1 MKAAERPCLLHRFLA
16 LAAALLLLGSLVFP
30 LGLHVQAEAVS
41 SAQKLRV
48 GYYAY
53 TGFNMIDADGT
64 YSGYSYELLQK
75 IARYRNVTYEYA
87 GYDGDVDNAV
97 AMLAAGKIDVIAT
110 LRKTPEREEI
120 LDFTASPV
128 GTVASMLTVRAGNRT
143 IVAGDYT
150 TYDGMT
156 VGFSHDGNGRNQSF
170 IEFAADH
177 NFTYTSVFYDTDAE
191 LAEALRKG
199 QITAALTNANRTTT
213 DEWVLETFDETPLYM
228 AVRKGD
234 TRTLMLLND
243 ALIEMDRQEPSWQ
256 VDLHEKYSNTS
267 HSSKLALTAEEQTY
281 LYNTNANGKVWTVAV
296 NPDRYPYSYKD
307 KKGNWTGISVKL
319 FGLLA
324 LRAGIRYRLLN
335 ADTRDDYMDLLQTG
349 KAELSL
355 ALFNDLSHAEQL
367 GYKLTDPYISAG
379 FSWVRLRKNT
389 EMQTIGTV
397 DLLAKEA
404 AGIILPSKNA
414 VYTTY
419 ASFDDCLTA
428 LRSGEIDAYYTYT
441 YQAERLLYDN
451 LQNDLT
457 STLTGGTADFSIGVS
472 QDIDVKLLGILNKSV
487 QSLSD
492 EEVDE
497 AVRSFTSLEEQSFSL
512 TRLVYQYPLVV
523 TLLGVCA
530 LCVLVCIILLMRAHG
545 FRREM
550 AVALRKAEEA
560 SQAKT
565 EFLSNMS
572 HDIRTPINGIMGM
585 LDIAENNFDDQARV
599 QDSLG
604 KMRGAASHLLSLIN
618 DVLDMAKVESGT
630 MQMLDADF
638 DLRALL
644 NSCCGIIEGQ
654 IGSRDVTLTKQIGPF
669 WHPRLRGSELHIRQ
683 VLLNILS
690 NAVKYTPDGGT
701 INFYARE
708 TLFEEGLVHLRIE
721 IADTGIG
728 MSEEFLQHIFEPFTQ
743 EQQGSRTTYKGTGLG
758 MAITKKLVDQMHGSL
773 DVESTPGKGSTF
785 TVRLSLPLAENA
797 YDTPEEEPPADLHG
811 LHLLM
816 AEDNELNR
824 EIAVTLLEEQGATI
838 TTAENGR
845 EAVELYQTSPQ
856 GTFDA
861 VLMDVMMPEMNGLEA
876 TRAIR
881 AYEHCPPESGI
892 PIIAMTANVFADD
905 VKACLEAGMNSHV
918 GKPLDMQVLAAEI
931 CRQVRRYTALRE
943 GANFTKL
950 GN

>member
-16 LAAALLLLGSLVFP
+16 LAAALLLLGSLLFP

-75 IARYRNVTYEYA
+75 IARYCNVTYEYD

-120 LDFTASPV
+120 LDFTDNAV

-143 IVAGDYT
+143 ITAGDYS

-177 NFTYTSVFYDTDAE
+177 NFTYTSVFYDTDDE

-213 DEWVLETFDETPLYM
+213 DEWVLETFDDTPLYM

-234 TRTLMLLND
+234 TKTLALLND
-243 ALIEMDRQEPSWQ
+243 ALTAMDRQEPSWQ
-256 VDLHEKYSNTS
+256 ATLHEKYTNTS
-267 HSSKLALTAEEQTY
+267 RSSKLALTAEEQTY
-281 LYNTNANGKVWTVAV
+281 LYNSNANGKVWTVAV

-307 KKGNWTGISVKL
+307 KNGNWTGISVKL

-324 LRAGIRYRLLN
+324 QRAGIRYRLLN
-335 ADTRDDYMDLLQTG
+335 ADTRDDYMNLLQTG

-355 ALFNDLSHAEQL
+355 ALFNDLSNAEQL

-457 STLTGGTADFSIGVS
+457 STLTGGTAEFSVGVS

-497 AVRSFTSLEEQSFSL
+497 AVRSFTTLEEQSFSL

-530 LCVLVCIILLMRAHG
+530 LCVLVCIILLVRARS

-585 LDIAENNFDDQARV
+585 LDIAENNFDDKARV

-654 IGSRDVTLTKQIGPF
+654 IGSRNVTLTKQIGPF

-797 YDTPEEEPPADLHG
+797 YDAPTEEPPADLHG

-838 TTAENGR
+838 TNAENGR

-861 VLMDVMMPEMNGLEA
+861 ILMDVMMPEMNGLEA

-918 GKPLDMQVLAAEI
+918 GKPLDMPVLAAEI
-931 CRQVRRYTALRE
+931 SRQVRRYTSLRE